1 MNSARRKAGSPAA
14 PPAATGT
21 TAQPE
26 PSADSQTIIEAFA
39 GLPGVSC
46 GAGWAKG
53 NTVLKI
59 HGTIFAM
66 LAHGHL
72 VVKLSEARVDALVHD
87 KIGSR
92 FDPRRT
98 GKGMREWCEV
108 PRGLGNWLELAKE
121 AFDFAVKPKR

>member
-1 MNSARRKAGSPAA
+1 MTARKHKDGSLSVLPAA
-14 PPAATGT
+14 ANT
-21 TAQPE
+21 TALPDL
-26 PSADSQTIIEAFA
+26 PADFQIIMDAFA

-53 NTVLKI
+53 NTVLKV

-72 VVKLSEARVDALVHD
+72 VVKLSETRVDSLVQD
-87 KIGSR
+87 KVGSR

-108 PRGLGNWLELAKE
+108 PLGLGNWLGLAKE
-121 AFDFAVKPKR
+121 AFDFAATHLR